1 MLGIMVAVFLVGY
14 LCIAM
19 EHKLQ
24 VNKAASALLTG
35 GILWALYIVTAPL
48 SVPQL
53 DGQAFGEFLSD
64 NPTIAALPLV
74 EQCVRFIS
82 GVQIVEHLGEISETL
97 FFLIGAMTIVEL
109 IDVHGGFSII
119 TNRITTR
126 KKVTLLWLISILTF
140 FMSAVLDNM
149 TTAIVMVML
158 IRRIIPEQKE
168 RWLFASIIII
178 AANSGGAWS
187 PIGDVTTIM
196 LWVKG
201 NVTSVPL
208 VESLLLPSLV
218 STIVPVWIA
227 SRSMHGMITSDGTE
241 DKAMSNVEQVL
252 TPRERLTMLI
262 LGVSCLLFVPVF
274 KSLTHLPPFMGIMV
288 GLGIMW
294 VYTELLYRKKVDVAE
309 RDKHRVTQVIRHID
323 IPTILFFLGILLAV
337 AALQAT
343 GILDAAAGFLNRELH
358 NIYII
363 NVIIGLMSS
372 IVDNVP
378 LVAGAMG
385 MYPIVDPAMVGTMA
399 DPAFMQHFVQD
410 GPFWLFLA
418 YCAGVGGSLL
428 IIGSAAGV
436 VVMGLAKINFTWYL
450 KRITLMALAG
460 YLAGAAVFVF
470 IEWLKLGAAF

>member
-1 MLGIMVAVFLVGY
+1 
-14 LCIAM
+14 
-19 EHKLQ
+19 
-24 VNKAASALLTG
+24 
-35 GILWALYIVTAPL
+35 
-48 SVPQL
+48 
-53 DGQAFGEFLSD
+53 
-64 NPTIAALPLV
+64 
-74 EQCVRFIS
+74 
-82 GVQIVEHLGEISETL
+82 
-97 FFLIGAMTIVEL
+97 
-109 IDVHGGFSII
+109 
-119 TNRITTR
+119 
-126 KKVTLLWLISILTF
+126 
-140 FMSAVLDNM
+140 MSAVLDNM

-343 GILDAAAGFLNRELH
+343 GILDATAGFLNRELH

-436 VVMGLAKINFTWYL
+436 VVMGLEKINFAWYL

-460 YLAGAAVFVF
+460 YLAGAAVFVL

>member
-1 MLGIMVAVFLVGY
+1 MLGVMVAVFLVGY
-14 LCIAM
+14 FCIAM
-19 EHKLQ
+19 EHKLE
-24 VNKAASALLTG
+24 VNKAATALLTG
-35 GILWALYIVTAPL
+35 GILWALYIVTSPL
-48 SVPQL
+48 VVPQM
-53 DGQAFGEFLSD
+53 DGKAFNEFLAN
-64 NPTIAALPLV
+64 NPSLAGLPLV

-82 GVQIVEHLGEISETL
+82 GVQIVDHLGEISETL

-119 TNRITTR
+119 TNRIATR
-126 KKVTLLWLISILTF
+126 NKRSLLWLIALLTF

-158 IRRIIPEQKE
+158 IRRIIPAQKD

-201 NVTSVPL
+201 NVTSLPL

-218 STIVPVWIA
+218 STLVPVLIA
-227 SRSMHGMITSDGTE
+227 SRMMHGTIASDGSE

-252 TPRERLTMLI
+252 TPGERMTMLI
-262 LGVSCLLFVPVF
+262 LGIACLLFVPVF
-274 KSLTHLPPFMGIMV
+274 KSLTSLPPFMGIMLA
-288 GLGIMW
+288 LGIMW
-294 VYTELLYRKKVDVAE
+294 VYTELLYRKKVDIAE
-309 RDKHRVTQVIRHID
+309 RDKHRVTKVIRHID

-337 AALQAT
+337 AALQST
-343 GILDAAAGFLNRELH
+343 GILNSAAQFLNEKLH
-358 NIYII
+358 NIYLI
-363 NVIIGLMSS
+363 NVIIGFMSS

-385 MYPIVDPAMVGTMA
+385 MYPIVDPATVGSLA
-399 DPAFMQHFVQD
+399 DPDFMQHFVQD

-436 VVMGLAKINFTWYL
+436 VVMGLEKINFAWYM
-450 KRITLMALAG
+450 KHITLMALAG

-470 IEWLKLGAAF
+470 IEWLKLGAAL

>member
-1 MLGIMVAVFLVGY
+1 MLGVMVAVFLVGY
-14 LCIAM
+14 FCIAM
-19 EHKLQ
+19 EHKLE
-24 VNKAASALLTG
+24 VNKAATALLTG
-35 GILWALYIVTAPL
+35 GILWALYIVTSPL
-48 SVPQL
+48 VVPQM
-53 DGQAFGEFLSD
+53 DGEAFNEFLAN
-64 NPTIAALPLV
+64 NPSLAGLPLV

-82 GVQIVEHLGEISETL
+82 GVQIVDHLGEISETL

-119 TNRITTR
+119 TNRIATR
-126 KKVTLLWLISILTF
+126 NKRSLLWLIALLTF

-158 IRRIIPEQKE
+158 IRRIIPAQKD
-168 RWLFASIIII
+168 RWLFASIII

-201 NVTSVPL
+201 NVTSLPL

-218 STIVPVWIA
+218 STLVPVLIA
-227 SRSMHGMITSDGTE
+227 SRMMHGTIASDGSE

-252 TPRERLTMLI
+252 TPGERMTMLI
-262 LGVSCLLFVPVF
+262 LGIACLLFVPVF
-274 KSLTHLPPFMGIMV
+274 KSLTSLPPYMGIMLA
-288 GLGIMW
+288 LGIMW
-294 VYTELLYRKKVDVAE
+294 VYTELLYRKKVDIAE
-309 RDKHRVTQVIRHID
+309 RDKHRVTKVIRHID

-337 AALQAT
+337 AALQST
-343 GILDAAAGFLNRELH
+343 GILNSAAQFLNEKLH
-358 NIYII
+358 NIYLI
-363 NVIIGLMSS
+363 NVIIGFMSS

-385 MYPIVDPAMVGTMA
+385 MYPIVDPATVGSLA

-436 VVMGLAKINFTWYL
+436 VVMGLEKINFAWYM
-450 KRITLMALAG
+450 KHITLMALAG

-470 IEWLKLGAAF
+470 IEWLKLGAAL

>member
-1 MLGIMVAVFLVGY
+1 
-14 LCIAM
+14 
-19 EHKLQ
+19 
-24 VNKAASALLTG
+24 
-35 GILWALYIVTAPL
+35 
-48 SVPQL
+48 
-53 DGQAFGEFLSD
+53 
-64 NPTIAALPLV
+64 
-74 EQCVRFIS
+74 
-82 GVQIVEHLGEISETL
+82 
-97 FFLIGAMTIVEL
+97 MTIVEL

-323 IPTILFFLGILLAV
+323 IPTILFSSGFCWPWRPCRLRGFWMLRPGSSTGNCIILISS
-337 AALQAT
+337 T
-343 GILDAAAGFLNRELH
+343 W
-358 NIYII
+358 
-363 NVIIGLMSS
+363 IIGLMSS

-399 DPAFMQHFVQD
+399 DPAFMQHFVQGRSVLVVPGLLCRRRRQPADYRLSCRCRGD
-410 GPFWLFLA
+410 GTRKDQFRVVPEA
-418 YCAGVGGSLL
+418 DYVDGTGRISGRSGGFRF
-428 IIGSAAGV
+428 
-436 VVMGLAKINFTWYL
+436 N
-450 KRITLMALAG
+450 RMA
-460 YLAGAAVFVF
+460 
-470 IEWLKLGAAF
+470 

>member
-1 MLGIMVAVFLVGY
+1 MLGVMVAVFLVGY
-14 LCIAM
+14 FCIAM
-19 EHKLQ
+19 EHKLE
-24 VNKAASALLTG
+24 VNKAATALLTG
-35 GILWALYIVTAPL
+35 GILWALYIVTSPL
-48 SVPQL
+48 VVPQI
-53 DGQAFGEFLSD
+53 DGEAFNEFLAN
-64 NPTIAALPLV
+64 NPSIAGLPLI

-82 GVQIVEHLGEISETL
+82 GVQIVDHLGEISETL

-119 TNRITTR
+119 TNRISTR
-126 KKVTLLWLISILTF
+126 NKRSLLWLIALLTF

-158 IRRIIPEQKE
+158 IRRIIPAQKD

-201 NVTSVPL
+201 NVTSLPL

-218 STIVPVWIA
+218 STLVPVLIA
-227 SRSMHGMITSDGTE
+227 SRMMHGTITSDGSE
-241 DKAMSNVEQVL
+241 DKALSNVEQVL
-252 TPRERLTMLI
+252 TRGERMTMLI
-262 LGVSCLLFVPVF
+262 LGIACLLFVPVF
-274 KSLTHLPPFMGIMV
+274 KSLTSLPPFMGIMLA
-288 GLGIMW
+288 LGIMW
-294 VYTELLYRKKVDVAE
+294 VYTELLYRKKVDIAE
-309 RDKHRVTQVIRHID
+309 RDKHRVTKVIRHID
-323 IPTILFFLGILLAV
+323 IPTILFFLGILV
-337 AALQAT
+337 AALQST
-343 GILDAAAGFLNRELH
+343 GILNSAAQFLNEKLH
-358 NIYII
+358 NIYLI
-363 NVIIGLMSS
+363 NVIIGFMSS

-385 MYPIVDPAMVGTMA
+385 MYPIVDPATVSSLA
-399 DPAFMQHFVQD
+399 DPAYMQHFVQD

-436 VVMGLAKINFTWYL
+436 VVMGLEKINFAWYM
-450 KRITLMALAG
+450 KHITLMAIAG
-460 YLAGAAVFVF
+460 YLVGALVFVL
-470 IEWLKLGAAF
+470 IEWLKLGAL

>member
-323 IPTILFFLGILLAV
+323 IPTILFFLGILPWRPCRLRGFWM
-337 AALQAT
+337 LRPGSST
-343 GILDAAAGFLNRELH
+343 GNC
-358 NIYII
+358 II
-363 NVIIGLMSS
+363 FISS
-372 IVDNVP
+372 
-378 LVAGAMG
+378 
-385 MYPIVDPAMVGTMA
+385 T
-399 DPAFMQHFVQD
+399 
-410 GPFWLFLA
+410 
-418 YCAGVGGSLL
+418 
-428 IIGSAAGV
+428 
-436 VVMGLAKINFTWYL
+436 
-450 KRITLMALAG
+450 
-460 YLAGAAVFVF
+460 
-470 IEWLKLGAAF
+470 